1 VQPQEARRNK
11 ISESKLSQR
20 DKNSATATP
29 LQTKMHGG
37 SVYYLNPIALI
48 AASDFLVTKAKTVT
62 NLRTP

>member
-1 VQPQEARRNK
+1 
-11 ISESKLSQR
+11 
-20 DKNSATATP
+20 
-29 LQTKMHGG
+29 MHGG